1 MMHAVDWSD
10 TLVAA
15 AGGEPG
21 KVCREV
27 GGGQA
32 FETRGMNFGLS
43 SFCFG
48 RYEG

>member
-21 KVCREV
+21 KVCR
-27 GGGQA
+27 G
-32 FETRGMNFGLS
+32 RGWSGVRNLRNELWLIIVLI
-43 SFCFG
+43 G
-48 RYEG
+48 RYEE